1 MKKCLFILL
10 VLLAISPAYAGESVT
25 FENYL
30 KSFDYQE
37 RSNMK
42 IGIQEMLTLYKQGRV
57 QVIDVRFLEEYQV
70 YSFSFIKNIPLN
82 ELPSRLNEL
91 DSSKL
96 IITVCPHYDRAEL
109 ARTFLTLKDYRSRYL
124 SDGLLGLADY
134 LRGDRAKDFVRE
146 GKMVMHP

>member
-1 MKKCLFILL
+1 
-10 VLLAISPAYAGESVT
+10 
-25 FENYL
+25 
-30 KSFDYQE
+30 
-37 RSNMK
+37 MK